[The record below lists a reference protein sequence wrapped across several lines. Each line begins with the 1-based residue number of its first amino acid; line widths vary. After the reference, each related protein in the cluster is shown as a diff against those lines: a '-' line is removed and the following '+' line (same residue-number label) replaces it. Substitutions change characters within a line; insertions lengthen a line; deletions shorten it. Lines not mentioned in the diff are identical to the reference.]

1 MIRSDPQYIQ
11 FMDREQDPRNDTD
24 FEDSWEDAVARALE
38 PEPEELQNP
47 LLPFEAAGVDA
58 KLDAETKRRR
68 VLERR
73 LSLERRK
80 NQFRSFWRQ
89 SGQRRKVD

>member
-1 MIRSDPQYIQ
+1 MIRSDPQCIQ

-24 FEDSWEDAVARALE
+24 FEDLWGDAVARALE

-47 LLPFEAAGVDA
+47 LLPFEAAVVDA
-58 KLDAETKRRR
+58 KLDVETKRRR

-73 LSLERRK
+73 RRVFER
-80 NQFRSFWRQ
+80 
-89 SGQRRKVD
+89 

>member
-1 MIRSDPQYIQ
+1 MWEWTPMIRSDPQYIQ

-24 FEDSWEDAVARALE
+24 FEDLWEDAVARALE

-47 LLPFEAAGVDA
+47 LLPFEAAVVDA

-73 LSLERRK
+73 RRVLER
-80 NQFRSFWRQ
+80 
-89 SGQRRKVD
+89 